1 MTYFF
6 ISTNVDTSSTYK
18 HCSSCPYVSLVYFH
32 IINVFGW
39 YNIAI
44 ASSWSFMLK
53 DTILY
58 PCRNSF
64 CVVISFAPC
73 LHMYSKTIFF
83 VITDFQLEGE
93 TTAYTWHWKAVREA
107 SRGTPRVRHSYHSN
121 LARKKRCRKR
131 VSVAAASLE
140 VVISQLY
147 GHPALKTVKS

>member
-73 LHMYSKTIFF
+73 LHMYSKTIFLLLQIF
-83 VITDFQLEGE
+83 NL
-93 TTAYTWHWKAVREA
+93 
-107 SRGTPRVRHSYHSN
+107 RVRQQ
-121 LARKKRCRKR
+121 LTRGIER
-131 VSVAAASLE
+131 
-140 VVISQLY
+140 LY
-147 GHPALKTVKS
+147 GKLHEALQELDTPITQI